1 MELPRK
7 RDTLITIILLGMATV
22 IAFLLFY
29 LMPKENSANI
39 AIIYVL
45 ALILI
50 SRYTKGVWYGL
61 ISALFCVVCI
71 NYLFTYP
78 YFQLNFTLTGYPVT
92 FLVLL
97 AITLLTSVTTSMLT
111 KQEEILKQRERELL
125 EAEREGI
132 RANLLRSV
140 SHDFRTPLT
149 GMLVVCEAY
158 REHKHQYSEEEIAQS
173 FQQISEEAKWL
184 LRMVENLLAITQ
196 IHSHDQSIEK
206 RLEPVEEIIEEVML
220 RIRKRFPD
228 ASIEVTM
235 PPVFVMVEVEPVLMM
250 QVLINLLENAIL
262 YSQSERPIR
271 LSVSYEE
278 KQVIFKVR
286 DYGVGLCMQEIDGL
300 LKGKL
305 TRDSHQHSGNHRKG
319 MGIGLSLCKTIMEV
333 HGGSLQ
339 AENREN
345 GAEFICMLP
354 R

>member
-1 MELPRK
+1 MRCSRK
-7 RDTLITIILLGMATV
+7 RDVGVTIILLGMATG
-22 IAFLLFY
+22 IAFLLFF

-61 ISALFCVVCI
+61 FSALFCVVCI

-78 YFQLNFTLTGYPVT
+78 YFHLNFTLTGYPVT

-97 AITLLTSVTTSMLT
+97 AISLLTSATTSMLT

-158 REHKHQYSEEEIAQS
+158 REHRHQYSEEEIAQS
-173 FQQISEEAKWL
+173 FQQIKEEAEWL
-184 LRMVENLLAITQ
+184 LRMVENLLAITK
-196 IHSHDQSIEK
+196 IHSSHQSIEK
-206 RLEPVEEIIEEVML
+206 RMEPVEELIEEVML

-228 ASIEVTM
+228 AAIEVVM
-235 PPVFVMVEVEPVLMM
+235 PPTFVMVEMEPVLMM
-250 QVLINLLENAIL
+250 QVLINLLENAIF
-262 YSQSERPIR
+262 YSQSKRPIK
-271 LSVSYEE
+271 LSVRYEE
-278 KQVIFKVR
+278 EQVVFCVR
-286 DYGVGLCMQEIDGL
+286 DYGVGLCMQEINGL

-333 HGGSLQ
+333 HGGTLQ
-339 AENREN
+339 AENKED
-345 GAEFICMLP
+345 GAEFVCVLP